1 MHTSNLLA
9 ACTAAFLLAACG
21 GGGGGSTAP
30 APTPTPT
37 PLSTTVLQGL
47 WQSTAAGTTT
57 TAAIVLPDG
66 RMWQASTDTSKSPTV
81 TRLVKASISGQSG
94 SYTGAAKR
102 YVLDDTGAAP
112 ASATVG
118 ATLVEKVSL
127 NNTVTATGATDAYS
141 LAYLSRYDTPAAL
154 ADFAGNWNATLGA
167 GVVNWS
173 ITGAGVLSGSWTT
186 GCTFAGQLSL
196 RAEAKAVVE
205 TAITETCGGAVRV
218 LQGVGALTADKSH
231 FTVFMT
237 SSDEASASVISLG
250 H

>member
-9 ACTAAFLLAACG
+9 ACTAALLLAACG
-21 GGGGGSTAP
+21 GGGSTSTAPTP
-30 APTPTPT
+30 APTPV
-37 PLSTTVLQGL
+37 PLGTAVLQGL

-66 RMWQASTDTSKSPTV
+66 RMWQASTDTSKSPTL

-112 ASATVG
+112 TAVTVSATV
-118 ATLVEKVSL
+118 VEKASL
-127 NNTVTATGATDAYS
+127 NNTVAATGASDAYS
-141 LAYLSRYDTPAAL
+141 LAYLARYDTPAAL
-154 ADFAGNWNATLGA
+154 ADFTGSWTAKLGA
-167 GVVNWS
+167 GVVSWS

-186 GCTFAGQLSL
+186 GCTFAGQLNL

-205 TAITETCGGAVRV
+205 TAITETCGSTVRV
-218 LQGVGALTADKSH
+218 LQGVGALAADKNH

-237 SSDEASASVISLG
+237 SSDETSASVVSLG
-250 H
+250 R